1 MGAAAAGSTGGGTAS
16 ALGGLAGAA
25 SAITPWAAPV
35 MGAVNI
41 GMSLVESSK
50 QQDLAKAANRAAE
63 DAFKEQKRLQGQNF
77 FKALQVPMEAYN
89 RAAKETTAQ
98 QQQAVSALQEGD
110 SRALVG
116 GIGKV
121 NAVAQEGEAETRDA
135 LAADLYQ
142 LGAAQAQEQ
151 GNTAD
156 KMAELYGAQGSG
168 AQLAAANAENAALG
182 QQGNAIQGGMDIIT
196 SLTGMIPEYSPT
208 KVKDQLVPLGAA
220 GQAAG
225 MAQMGATAMKET
237 NKFQQMNAPKGPTG
251 FGPQKYDP
259 FAALRFLNK

>member
-41 GMSLVESSK
+41 GMSLAEASNQK
-50 QQDLAKAANRAAE
+50 DLQKSAERAAH
-63 DAFKEQKRLQGQNF
+63 DAFQEQKRIQGQNF
-77 FKALQVPMEAYN
+77 FEALQVPTGAYD
-89 RAAKETTAQ
+89 RAFKETTAQ

-121 NAVAQEGEAETRDA
+121 NAVAGEQEASTRDA
-135 LAADLYQ
+135 LASDLYN

-151 GNTAD
+151 GDTAD
-156 KMAELYGAQGSG
+156 KMAGLYGAEGAG
-168 AQLAAANAENAALG
+168 AQLAAANASKAATQ

-196 SLTGMIPEYSPT
+196 GLTGMIPEYSPK
-208 KVKDQLVPLGAA
+208 KVKDQLVPVGSA

-237 NKFQQMNAPKGPTG
+237 NKFQQMNT
-251 FGPQKYDP
+251 PQDP
-259 FAALRFLNK
+259 FAALKFLNKPQ